1 MKYKVT
7 DYYLALLS
15 QICYGDN
22 SSFPK
27 IPADLVRFIFS
38 FIGPKQIMNYLNG
51 ESLITLYDETTSII
65 NNFPVKEEI
74 ISFHPFINLPY
85 PNIITIHEIINI
97 FTKLSK
103 KNKQKISFS
112 HICCNGKGCVFN
124 IKKKF

>member
-7 DYYLALLS
+7 DYYLALLL

-27 IPADLVRFIFS
+27 IPTDLVRFIFS
-38 FIGPKQIMNYLNG
+38 FVGPKQIMNNLNN
-51 ESLITLYDETTSII
+51 ESLITLYDETTSKTKNII

-103 KNKQKISFS
+103 KNKQKI
-112 HICCNGKGCVFN
+112 
-124 IKKKF
+124 